1 MKLLAAKTW
10 IAVSVALVTGLF
22 AGLFFGRS
30 GAGAD
35 HRAHTEATE
44 SGASVWTCSMHPQI
58 QLPEP
63 GSCPICGMD
72 LIPLTDTASAG
83 LTDRQI
89 RLSPYAQKLAE
100 VQVTPVVRR
109 IMAQE
114 VRMVGKVEYDETRV
128 KTITAWVP
136 GRLDRLFV
144 DYTGVP
150 VVEGDHLVS
159 LYSPDLIA
167 AQEELIQVVKT
178 SGQMGDGGVEIVRER
193 TQALVET
200 SREKLR
206 LLGLTDTQIKG
217 IEEKG
222 KPDTHLTIYSPISG
236 IVVRK
241 QKTEGMYVNTG
252 SPIYEIADL
261 SLVWIKLDAYESDLR
276 WLHYGQ
282 EVRFETEAYSGEPF
296 IGRISF
302 IDPVLDPRTRTVKV
316 RVNVPNE
323 AGRLKPGM
331 FVRAVVEAA
340 TTDDGRVYA
349 PDLAG
354 KHICPMHPEIIKTG
368 EGICDVCEMDLVP
381 IEEYGFA
388 TSRAEE
394 ETEAPLVI
402 PASAPLITGKRAVV
416 YLKVDH
422 EEGIYEGR
430 EVVLGP
436 RAGDHYIILDGLS
449 EGDLVVHNGAFK
461 IDSAIQI
468 LARPSMMNPEEDPQN
483 LPDLAPHVSPEP
495 FRIQLAEL
503 IAPYLAMQA
512 ALAGDALHPAH
523 EAGEALAKALEGV
536 DMKLVQGDAHEAWM
550 EIREEFSRGLIALR
564 AAENLAG
571 ARESFKTLS
580 EAMEEVLA
588 VFSPE
593 TPSGLYRVHCPMAFD
608 DQGASWLQR
617 QADVFNPYFGAEM
630 LHCGKVTETYES
642 SR

>member
-1 MKLLAAKTW
+1 MKKVATKTG
-10 IAVSVALVTGLF
+10 IAVFVALVVGLF
-22 AGLFFGRS
+22 VGHLFGRG
-30 GAGAD
+30 GAGG
-35 HRAHTEATE
+35 HTEANGSE
-44 SGASVWTCSMHPQI
+44 SSVWSCSMHPQI

-63 GSCPICGMD
+63 GPCPLCGMD
-72 LIPLTDTASAG
+72 LIPLTETDSAG

-136 GRLDRLFV
+136 GRLDRLYV
-144 DYTGVP
+144 DYTGVS
-150 VVEGDHLVS
+150 VTEGDHLVH

-178 SGQMGDGGVEIVRER
+178 SAQMGEGGVEIVRER
-193 TQALVET
+193 TRALVET

-206 LLGLTDTQIKG
+206 LLGVTDDQIEG

-222 KPDTHLTIYSPISG
+222 KPDTHLTVYSPISG

-241 QKTEGMYVNTG
+241 QATEGMYVKTG
-252 SPIYEIADL
+252 TPIYEIADL
-261 SLVWIKLDAYESDLR
+261 SIVWVKLDAYESDLR

-296 IGRISF
+296 AGRIAF
-302 IDPVLDPRTRTVKV
+302 IDPILDPQTRTVKV
-316 RVNVPNE
+316 RVNVPNA

-340 TTDDGRVYA
+340 TIDDGRVYA
-349 PDLAG
+349 PELAG
-354 KHICPMHPEIIKTG
+354 MYISPMHPEIIKSGPGT
-368 EGICDVCEMDLVP
+368 CDVCGMDLVP

-388 TSRAEE
+388 TAE
-394 ETEAPLVI
+394 TGREAPLVI
-402 PASAPLITGKRAVV
+402 PASAPLLTGKRAVV

-422 EEGIYEGR
+422 EDGIYEGR
-430 EVVLGP
+430 EVILGP
-436 RAGDHYIILDGLS
+436 RTGDHYIVLDGLN
-449 EGDLVVHNGAFK
+449 EGDLVVYNGAFK

-468 LARPSMMNPEEDPQN
+468 LARPSMMNPVEEKVESPPLVSHDS
-483 LPDLAPHVSPEP
+483 PDA
-495 FRIQLAEL
+495 FRTQLTALFAAYFDLQE
-503 IAPYLAMQA
+503 
-512 ALAGDALHPAH
+512 ALARDRLHPAH
-523 EAGEALAKALEGV
+523 DAAAVLKDAVDQTTPEIVHETWKEVLPALQQSIEDIHSAGDFV
-536 DMKLVQGDAHEAWM
+536 
-550 EIREEFSRGLIALR
+550 
-564 AAENLAG
+564 G
-571 ARESFKTLS
+571 ARKAF
-580 EAMEEVLA
+580 EVLSNA
-588 VFSPE
+588 MIAITKAGGSDAGGPIYEV
-593 TPSGLYRVHCPMAFD
+593 YCPMAFD

-617 QADVFNPYFGAEM
+617 KPEVFNPYFGAEM
-630 LHCGKVTETYES
+630 QRCGKVTETYEF

>member
-1 MKLLAAKTW
+1 M
-10 IAVSVALVTGLF
+10 
-22 AGLFFGRS
+22 
-30 GAGAD
+30 
-35 HRAHTEATE
+35 
-44 SGASVWTCSMHPQI
+44 
-58 QLPEP
+58 
-63 GSCPICGMD
+63 
-72 LIPLTDTASAG
+72 
-83 LTDRQI
+83 
-89 RLSPYAQKLAE
+89 
-100 VQVTPVVRR
+100 TPVVRR

-178 SGQMGDGGVEIVRER
+178 SAQMGEGGVEIVRER

-217 IEEKG
+217 IEGKG
-222 KPDTHLTIYSPISG
+222 IPDTHLTIYSPISG

-241 QKTEGMYVNTG
+241 QKTEGMYVKTG
-252 SPIYEIADL
+252 TPIYEIADL

-296 IGRISF
+296 TGRISF
-302 IDPVLDPRTRTVKV
+302 IDPVLDPKTRTVKV
-316 RVNVPNE
+316 RVNVPNA

-354 KHICPMHPEIIKTG
+354 KHICPMHPEIIKNGLGT
-368 EGICDVCEMDLVP
+368 CDVCEMDLVP

-388 TSRAEE
+388 TTKAEE
-394 ETEAPLVI
+394 GREAPLVI

-416 YLKVDH
+416 YLMVDQ

-436 RAGDHYIILDGLS
+436 RAGDHYIVLDGLS
-449 EGDLVVHNGAFK
+449 EGDLVVYNGAFK

-468 LARPSMMNPEEDPQN
+468 LARPSMMNPE
-483 LPDLAPHVSPEP
+483 
-495 FRIQLAEL
+495 
-503 IAPYLAMQA
+503 
-512 ALAGDALHPAH
+512 
-523 EAGEALAKALEGV
+523 AGEAMLNSGKAGNAYNVGIET
-536 DMKLVQGDAHEAWM
+536 DVQQGGQ
-550 EIREEFSRGLIALR
+550 EEFVHDPLAVVFECYFDLQEALAR
-564 AAENLAG
+564 DQLLAAHDAAVALKAAIDHAKRSMPEVSERETWERFLPVLEQCTEEFHRSGDLAA
-571 ARESFKTLS
+571 ARKAF
-580 EAMEEVLA
+580 EVLSNA
-588 VFSPE
+588 MIACTKAGGLPE
-593 TPSGLYRVHCPMAFD
+593 DKSVYEVYCPMAFD

-617 QADVFNPYFGAEM
+617 KPDVINPYFGAKM
-630 LHCGKVTETYES
+630 LRCGKVTETYES